1 MSKMKVRI
9 EFDCELEGIAQ
20 RDSGIRETQEKRE
33 LERDIEKYIGYIFE
47 EIFLYHEY
55 DLFGGIYHKDN
66 HVKVRVNLQDIPK
79 MYKTVCDYLE
89 EKEKEK
95 NLPEYR

>member
-1 MSKMKVRI
+1 MKVRI

-33 LERDIEKYIGYIFE
+33 LERDIEKYIGNIFE

-55 DLFGGIYHKDN
+55 DLFEGIYHKDN
-66 HVKVRVNLQDIPK
+66 QVKVRVNLQDIPK

-89 EKEKEK
+89 DREKEK
-95 NLPEYR
+95 LLIEYR

>member
-33 LERDIEKYIGYIFE
+33 LERDIEKYIDYIFN
-47 EIFLYHEY
+47 EIFVYHEY
-55 DLFGGIYHKDN
+55 DLFEGIYHKDN
-66 HVKVRVNLQDIPK
+66 QVKVRVNLQDMPK
-79 MYKTVCDYLE
+79 MYNTVCDYL
-89 EKEKEK
+89 KEKET
-95 NLPEYR
+95 NQILPEYR